1 MCGILGPG
9 WWCPMI
15 MDWRV
20 KRNIIESITRSLM
33 RPQITQAADTR
44 CCPLWLADIGV
55 WCPEQNT
62 SPGPCQDCQQCGV
75 YKCGL
80 VTRSPVTAITAHCW
94 AHSDHWASD
103 LGEKIPGGARAGPAP
118 DITSNNAPP
127 ARAPHCPTRLQS
139 ALFSQNIHQMG
150 NVNGFQPLGNIFHIP
165 NIPHDGLVS
174 PLSGSVLMY
183 INSSGSENG
192 KIFYQTWWVSG

>member
-1 MCGILGPG
+1 MINSPGNVWRPG

-15 MDWRV
+15 MDGRV

-75 YKCGL
+75 YQCGL
-80 VTRSPVTAITAHCW
+80 VTRSPVTDITAHCW

-127 ARAPHCPTRLQS
+127 ARAPHVS
-139 ALFSQNIHQMG
+139 SQHC
-150 NVNGFQPLGNIFHIP
+150 FH
-165 NIPHDGLVS
+165 
-174 PLSGSVLMY
+174 
-183 INSSGSENG
+183 
-192 KIFYQTWWVSG
+192 KIFIKWEMLMGSNHWETSSTSQIYRMMVPSHPCQDLS